1 MRKLYVNGACTP
13 HECLGES
20 RVGRMVSAMGLQ
32 EEVLCAAQSDV
43 LSVVPVL
50 ERGRLRAR

>member
-1 MRKLYVNGACTP
+1 
-13 HECLGES
+13 
-20 RVGRMVSAMGLQ
+20 MGLQ